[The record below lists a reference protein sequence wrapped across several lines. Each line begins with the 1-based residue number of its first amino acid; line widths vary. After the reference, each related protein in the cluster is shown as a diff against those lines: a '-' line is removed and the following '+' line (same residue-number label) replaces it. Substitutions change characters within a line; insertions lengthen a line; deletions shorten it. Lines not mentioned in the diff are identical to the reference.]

1 MKNIFLLLLFL
12 SSSFKLFAGGPPP
25 PAGCLTAVNGQ
36 YPSTTYSPACIG
48 LNEQITTCG
57 FGSEY
62 SVVNVV
68 NGTTYTFS
76 SSIVT
81 DIITISNA
89 AGTTVLATGTGT
101 VIWTATFSG
110 TIRFYTHITGCASD
124 IACRTKT
131 VQCGTPPTCPSG
143 LGTGVVNVGALPYAS
158 GAGTTCGFVND
169 ISSMAVPTCGSTLY
183 FSQEDK
189 VFVFTPTTS
198 GNVNIALTSAGSYTG
213 LSLFQGCPF
222 SGLCVGSAQS
232 SAGNQ
237 ALTACVTAGVTY
249 YLILGGWT
257 TPTCNA
263 YSNLTI
269 SAPNSVTTNNDFCIT
284 PQPITSGVGNMAGN
298 TTTYTVDSPGNI
310 SSVFCG
316 SIENNQWYS
325 FVATATTATFSFN
338 GITCTNGWGIQAQ
351 VFSVTTSG
359 APCPTCT
366 SFSSMG
372 TCYNPATTTSGSTVA
387 SGLTI
392 GQTYYLMI
400 DGNGGDICNFTL
412 NNWAT
417 TVLLPIKLISFTGK
431 RYGSF
436 DKIEWIIGGK
446 DNQYF
451 VLEHSLDGLNFNEI
465 YIADSDKINYDFM
478 YKTSDIK
485 NYYRLKQVN
494 YDGKIN
500 ISSIIVIDNF
510 SLNNLNVVRITNL
523 LGQDVNESYI
533 GPVFIHYNDGS
544 VVKKYNF

>member
-1 MKNIFLLLLFL
+1 MKKIIFVFLLLL
-12 SSSFKLFAGGPPP
+12 STKLFAGGP
-25 PAGCLTAVNGQ
+25 CLTAANGQ
-36 YPSTTYSPACIG
+36 YPAGNYTPACIG

-76 SSIVT
+76 SSFVT

-89 AGTTVLATGTGT
+89 AGTVTYTFGTGT
-101 VIWTATFSG
+101 VVWTATFTG
-110 TIRFYTHITGCASD
+110 TIRFYTHITGCGSD
-124 IACRTKT
+124 ISCRTKT

-143 LGTGVVNVGALPYAS
+143 LGTGVVNVASLPYVS

-189 VFVFTPTTS
+189 VFRFIPTTS
-198 GNVNIALTSAGSYTG
+198 GNVNINLTSSGSYTG
-213 LSLFQGCPF
+213 LTLFQGCPF
-222 SGLCVGSAQS
+222 SGVCVGSAQS

-237 ALTACVTAGVTY
+237 AMTACVTAGVTY
-249 YLILGGWT
+249 YLILGGWS
-257 TPTCNA
+257 TPTCNP

-269 SAPNSVTTNNDFCIT
+269 SAPNSVITNNDFCLT
-284 PQPITSGVGNMAGN
+284 PQPITSGIGNMAGN
-298 TTTYTVDSPGNI
+298 TTTYTVDSPGNVG
-310 SSVFCG
+310 SVFCG

-325 FVATATTATFSFN
+325 FVATSTSATFSFN

-359 APCPTCT
+359 LPCPTCN
-366 SFSSMG
+366 SFTSMG
-372 TCYNPATTTSGSTVA
+372 TCYNPATTTAGSTTA
-387 SGLTI
+387 TGLTI

-417 TVLLPIKLISFTGK
+417 TVLLPIKLISFSGE
-431 RYGSF
+431 RFGSF
-436 DKIEWIIGGK
+436 DKIKWVTDEY
-446 DNQYF
+446 NQYF
-451 VLEHSLDGLNFNEI
+451 VLEHSLDGINFNEI
-465 YIADSDKINYDFM
+465 YITDVNKSNYEFM
-478 YKTSDIK
+478 YKTSEIK
-485 NYYRLKQVN
+485 NYYRLKQVG

-500 ISSIIVIDNF
+500 MSSIIVIDNSIDI
-510 SLNNLNVVRITNL
+510 SLKIVKITNL
-523 LGQDVNESYI
+523 LGQEVGGDYN
-533 GPVFIHYNDGS
+533 GPIFIHYNDGS
-544 VVKKYNF
+544 VVKKHKI